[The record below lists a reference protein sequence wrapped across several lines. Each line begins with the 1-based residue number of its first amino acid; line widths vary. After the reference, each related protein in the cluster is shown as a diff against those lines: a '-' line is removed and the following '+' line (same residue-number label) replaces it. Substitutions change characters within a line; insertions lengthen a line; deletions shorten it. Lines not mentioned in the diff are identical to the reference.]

1 MKKCSY
7 VVALGLIV
15 TGCASKEKKVIVD
28 SSANRPA
35 WVDTTKITWAE
46 GDQVFFKQEYSVRSD
61 ERLNGCYQ
69 LAKLEAKESLVR
81 EIAEELKGQID
92 NAQQSLSESA
102 ELVLSQVRS
111 SEYGGKVTG
120 MRFLEQFHERSV
132 VNQTERL
139 DCFVLGSVKK
149 SDYESIKRQILYK
162 VSEAD
167 PDVKKAIKER
177 SVKFFTGQFTE
188 PKAEQKVEPKA
199 EIKVVPKSEPKSE
212 SKAVANSEE

>member
-1 MKKCSY
+1 MKKCTFA
-7 VVALGLIV
+7 VVLGLVIS
-15 TGCASKEKKVIVD
+15 GCASTEKRVVD
-28 SSANRPA
+28 SSASRPS
-35 WVDTTKITWAE
+35 WVEATKITWTE
-46 GDQVFFKQEYSVRSD
+46 GDQILFKQEYSVRGD

-92 NAQQSLSESA
+92 SAQQGLSESA

-120 MRFLEQFHERSV
+120 MRFLEQFHERSII
-132 VNQTERL
+132 NQTERL

-149 SDYESIKRQILYK
+149 SDYETIKRQILYK
-162 VSEAD
+162 ISEAD

-177 SVKFFTGQFTE
+177 SVRFFTKRPDEPAAAPKESAPEAKTE
-188 PKAEQKVEPKA
+188 AKTAQKT
-199 EIKVVPKSEPKSE
+199 VV
-212 SKAVANSEE
+212 NNEE